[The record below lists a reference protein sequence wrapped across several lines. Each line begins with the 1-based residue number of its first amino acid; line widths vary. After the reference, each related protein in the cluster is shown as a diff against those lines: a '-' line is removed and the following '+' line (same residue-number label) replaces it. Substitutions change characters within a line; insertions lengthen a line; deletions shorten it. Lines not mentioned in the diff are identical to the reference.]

1 MHAHTHRY
9 IALDH
14 EMEDISR
21 IWRSAKDQLAT
32 HQVEMKKQQERR
44 AHFDKI
50 KPDGVSFKIKH
61 QPMTTTKVD
70 CLSVCLSVYL
80 FVCPKLSLSVTRQKN
95 HRQNHQT
102 RDKTKPGMTLL
113 LYLHCVCSSFHPS
126 ITFLLSYHRSADSTN
141 HKQLGADSY
150 PLSSSHT
157 DKSSSGCSATSGAS
171 NFVPPELADRSFKS
185 KQAAEWSKLLFKCIK
200 PVGEPEFRLNGD
212 IATHTITLHLEMTEL
227 DLSGAQAS
235 CTREDLKRYRKLG
248 LTLEE
253 IVEVAMKLN
262 ALKGLG
268 VNLKIE
274 GTV

>member
-1 MHAHTHRY
+1 M
-9 IALDH
+9 
-14 EMEDISR
+14 
-21 IWRSAKDQLAT
+21 
-32 HQVEMKKQQERR
+32 
-44 AHFDKI
+44 
-50 KPDGVSFKIKH
+50 
-61 QPMTTTKVD
+61 
-70 CLSVCLSVYL
+70 L
-80 FVCPKLSLSVTRQKN
+80 F
-95 HRQNHQT
+95 
-102 RDKTKPGMTLL
+102 
-113 LYLHCVCSSFHPS
+113 YLHCVRLFHASSIHICICVYLS
-126 ITFLLSYHRSADSTN
+126 ICFLLSYHRPADSAN
-141 HKQLGADSY
+141 HKQSSVGSY
-150 PLSSSHT
+150 PPSSSHT
-157 DKSSSGCSATSGAS
+157 DKSSLSSSVTSAAS

-274 GTV
+274 GKGVPYNAHQLNCS